1 MRRDLELRL
10 RAVEVARSGRIEIW
24 VRQGDGLV
32 QSLGGE
38 QMTFEEAEA
47 LCRAAGTIP
56 MFISETDARL
66 LMRSDLERSLAHV
79 ET

>member
-10 RAVEVARSGRIEIW
+10 RAVEVVGSGRIEIW
-24 VRQGDGLV
+24 VRQDDGLV
-32 QSLGGE
+32 RSRRGD

-56 MFISETDARL
+56 MFITETDARL
-66 LMRSDLERSLAHV
+66 
-79 ET
+79 